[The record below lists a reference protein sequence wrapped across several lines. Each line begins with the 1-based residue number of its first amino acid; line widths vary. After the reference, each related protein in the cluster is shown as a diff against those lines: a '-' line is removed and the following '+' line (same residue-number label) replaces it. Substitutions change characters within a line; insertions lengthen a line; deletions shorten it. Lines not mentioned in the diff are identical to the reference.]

1 MSQEGALKL
10 QPIGL
15 DIGTSTVKAVSDRN
29 KRVIFPSIYCKRLV
43 KTTWDERS
51 SEAESV
57 VFEGIGQEAIE
68 LAKHDDAIVIRPI
81 IEGTIKHEV
90 AIKLIQEA
98 YKRLNV
104 KNASSVV
111 LVTGLP
117 YDVSVSSI
125 NYLEQ
130 LLNESLGK
138 PYQMAIYP
146 QSFGTLI
153 DVGLESAT
161 VINIGHSTTGLLL
174 VEDLTVLGG
183 GTEPKAT
190 DYVIEQVRNYI
201 IKDFGLVPSKETTR
215 DLVISKQIKIGN
227 TTLTNKIDS
236 VYDGR
241 TVVTR
246 KDIDPALTNSV
257 DFLCEKIAFDITE
270 LHSQL
275 PTMNLGCVKNIVLSG
290 GFSALEN
297 PYSGEYLIRN
307 SLEAK
312 LKRPLICPNDALFSE
327 SNGYYRMAVELGGTG
342 T

>member
-1 MSQEGALKL
+1 MSRESTRKV

-15 DIGTSTVKAVSDRN
+15 DIGTSTVKAIAGQG
-29 KRVIFPSIYCKRLV
+29 KRVIFPSVYCKRLI
-43 KTTWDERS
+43 KTTWDER
-51 SEAESV
+51 EKQTENV
-57 VFEGIGQEAIE
+57 MFEGIGQEAID
-68 LAKHDDAIVIRPI
+68 LAKHNDAIVIRPI

-90 AIKLIQEA
+90 AVKLVQEV
-98 YKRLNV
+98 YRRLDV
-104 KNASSVV
+104 KNPASVV

-130 LLNESLGK
+130 LLGESLGK
-138 PYQMAIYP
+138 PLQMAIYP

-153 DVGLESAT
+153 ECGLESAT

-190 DYVIEQVRNYI
+190 DYVVEQVRNNI
-201 IKDFGLVPSKETTR
+201 IKDHGLVPSTETTR
-215 DLVISKQIKIGN
+215 DLVISKEIKIGD
-227 TTLTNKIDS
+227 TVLTNKIDS
-236 VYDGR
+236 IYDGR

-246 KDIDPALTNSV
+246 KEIEPALTNAV

-275 PTMNLGCVKNIVLSG
+275 PTMNLGCVKNIIVGG
-290 GFSALEN
+290 GFSALQN
-297 PYSGEYLIRN
+297 PYSGEYLVRN
-307 SLEAK
+307 ALEAK
-312 LKRPLICPNDALFSE
+312 LKRPVTYPEDPLFSE
-327 SNGYYRMAVELGGTG
+327 ASGYYKMAVELSGT
-342 T
+342 